1 MEIDSRKTILKI
13 CIPTVAGLLIG
24 IYFICRGGDA
34 GYLLILP
41 IYLIGLVYGITRIG
55 PWMIAFLRSMFKAMA
70 SLFLFRMF
78 LWAIVILILVPIGLG
93 LLTLVC
99 WIVGFPMA
107 VMEVIRLIRE
117 RKACGSGTRRRRFRL
132 PNLSLPSRRKRRN
145 RLEEYDDDD
154 YGEF

>member
-24 IYFICRGGDA
+24 IYFICQGGDA

-78 LWAIVILILVPIGLG
+78 LWAIDTRVLDCWVPNGG
-93 LLTLVC
+93 Y
-99 WIVGFPMA
+99 
-107 VMEVIRLIRE
+107 
-117 RKACGSGTRRRRFRL
+117 GSNKIDQGTK
-132 PNLSLPSRRKRRN
+132 SLR
-145 RLEEYDDDD
+145 
-154 YGEF
+154 

>member
-1 MEIDSRKTILKI
+1 
-13 CIPTVAGLLIG
+13 
-24 IYFICRGGDA
+24 
-34 GYLLILP
+34 
-41 IYLIGLVYGITRIG
+41 
-55 PWMIAFLRSMFKAMA
+55 MIAFLRSMFKAMA

-117 RKACGSGTRRRRFRL
+117 RKACGGGTRRRRFRL

-145 RLEEYDDDD
+145 RQEEYDDD

>member
-1 MEIDSRKTILKI
+1 M
-13 CIPTVAGLLIG
+13 
-24 IYFICRGGDA
+24 
-34 GYLLILP
+34 LILP

-117 RKACGSGTRRRRFRL
+117 RKACGSGTRRRRFLL
-132 PNLSLPSRRKRRN
+132 PNLSLPSRRKRRS
-145 RLEEYDDDD
+145 RREEYDDD

>member
-93 LLTLVC
+93 LLTLVLDSQ
-99 WIVGFPMA
+99 W
-107 VMEVIRLIRE
+107 RLW
-117 RKACGSGTRRRRFRL
+117 K
-132 PNLSLPSRRKRRN
+132 
-145 RLEEYDDDD
+145 
-154 YGEF
+154 